1 MSHLF
6 VSSIRELK
14 YDLNSKFS
22 LFAAPSKLPFLIIS
36 VKVFICGFVALF
48 VKFVLAVRNIPH
60 NFRKYNTSNGQG
72 QLVNQIRNI
81 GPANVP
87 NLAHQYALSSALYV
101 DASPALQKRL
111 DRLEE
116 KVTLLTKAQEVN
128 APKEALMDISIQRIK
143 SLEAEVV
150 ETRKVSFWLEFRISI
165 ALSLVNNFTT
175 TKILVTCTEHCHC
188 FLCFNLDSSACA

>member
-1 MSHLF
+1 LF
-6 VSSIRELK
+6 DSSIGEPK
-14 YDLNSKFS
+14 YDLKSKFS
-22 LFAAPSKLPFLIIS
+22 YFAAPSNLSLLIIS
-36 VKVFICGFVALF
+36 VKVFICGFVAVF
-48 VKFVLAVRNIPH
+48 VKFMLSVRNVPH
-60 NFRKYNTSNGQG
+60 KFRKYNMSDGQG
-72 QLVNQIRNI
+72 QLVNRIRNI
-81 GPANVP
+81 GPGNVP

-116 KVTLLTKAQEVN
+116 KVTLLTKAQELN

-165 ALSLVNNFTT
+165 A
-175 TKILVTCTEHCHC
+175 
-188 FLCFNLDSSACA
+188 SSSVHDFGTDHFGDVH